1 MKTEMRQNGEIIVVT
16 IPLQLKRRGG
26 RKLIIAPE
34 GAVEAP
40 PREETLGKLVAKAHR
55 WLRMME
61 SGQYRSIK
69 DLAAQEQIDDSYLA
83 RVLRLTL
90 LAPDII
96 VAILDGRQPDVLT
109 WRELKNPFPMEWEQ
123 QREKWGFCQPTA
135 RPS

>member
-1 MKTEMRQNGEIIVVT
+1 MARIKIENRNNGNIIVVT

-34 GAVEAP
+34 GVEEAP

-123 QREKWGFCQPTA
+123 QREKWGIPE
-135 RPS
+135 PN

>member
-1 MKTEMRQNGEIIVVT
+1 MKAEMSRDGKMIVVT
-16 IPLQLKRRGG
+16 IPMVVKKRGG

-34 GAVEAP
+34 GMEEAP
-40 PREETLGKLVAKAHR
+40 LRDETLAKLVAKAHK
-55 WLRMME
+55 WLKLLE

-109 WRELKNPFPMEWEQ
+109 WRELKNPFPMEWEK
-123 QREKWGFCQPTA
+123 QREKWGMT
-135 RPS
+135 

>member
-1 MKTEMRQNGEIIVVT
+1 MRTEMRQNGEIIVVT

-26 RKLIIAPE
+26 RKLIIAPM
-34 GAVEAP
+34 GVEAEP
-40 PREETLGKLVAKAHR
+40 LREETLAKLVAKAHR

-109 WRELKNPFPMEWEQ
+109 WRELKSPFPMEWEK
-123 QREKWGFCQPTA
+123 QREKWGFSKTFAQPQ
-135 RPS
+135 